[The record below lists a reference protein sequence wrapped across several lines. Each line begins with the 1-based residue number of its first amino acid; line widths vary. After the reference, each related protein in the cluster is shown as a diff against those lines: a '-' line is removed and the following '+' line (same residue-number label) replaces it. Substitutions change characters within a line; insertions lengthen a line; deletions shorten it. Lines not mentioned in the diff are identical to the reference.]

1 MDHHLLEG
9 NFDMTVSRQITLIMY
24 SFSNIFFET
33 AKTVIFLAMAQRIFS
48 DTNRFAHFIISD
60 YEFLQIA
67 FLMTLIYVDQ
77 GMNFVLAGMDSI
89 AWPLYFF

>member
-67 FLMTLIYVDQ
+67 FLMTLIYVD
-77 GMNFVLAGMDSI
+77 
-89 AWPLYFF
+89 